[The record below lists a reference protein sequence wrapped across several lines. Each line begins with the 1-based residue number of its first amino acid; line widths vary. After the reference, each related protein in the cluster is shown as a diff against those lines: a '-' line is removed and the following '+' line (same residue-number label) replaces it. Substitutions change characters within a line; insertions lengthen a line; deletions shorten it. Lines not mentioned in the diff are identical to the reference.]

1 MTIFD
6 HLIAGALPASFV
18 HQDERCVAFMDIS
31 PITPGHVLVVPRQS
45 VATLD
50 ALDAEARAHLW
61 EVARKVG
68 VAQRQALGSVAQHL
82 LVNDG
87 PGASQSVPHVHIH
100 VIPRYGGDT
109 LRTVTSA
116 CWRRG
121 GGRARR
127 AASSCRRWR
136 SASRLPWPEGCAVH
150 TAPELRRMSPLSP
163 YD

>member
-50 ALDAEARAHLW
+50 ALDAETRAHLW

-68 VAQRQALGSVAQHL
+68 VAQRQRWIRG
-82 LVNDG
+82 
-87 PGASQSVPHVHIH
+87 
-100 VIPRYGGDT
+100 
-109 LRTVTSA
+109 
-116 CWRRG
+116 RG
-121 GGRARR
+121 GCWACSRFMHCRA
-127 AASSCRRWR
+127 
-136 SASRLPWPEGCAVH
+136 GCCWIFAI
-150 TAPELRRMSPLSP
+150 
-163 YD
+163 

>member
-50 ALDAEARAHLW
+50 ALDAETRAHLW
-61 EVARKVG
+61 EVACKVG

-109 LRTVTSA
+109 LRTVTRLIAHVSMLA
-116 CWRRG
+116 TRRRPREK
-121 GGRARR
+121 GRAQLQALAQRI
-127 AASSCRRWR
+127 A
-136 SASRLPWPEGCAVH
+136 
-150 TAPELRRMSPLSP
+150 TAMA
-163 YD
+163 

>member
-50 ALDAEARAHLW
+50 ALDAETRAHLW

-100 VIPRYGGDT
+100 VIPRYGRDSARSMARLAWHLTTLMLPYRDT
-109 LRTVTSA
+109 PA
-116 CWRRG
+116 K
-121 GGRARR
+121 RARLDAL
-127 AASSCRRWR
+127 AA
-136 SASRLPWPEGCAVH
+136 AIAGAIGP
-150 TAPELRRMSPLSP
+150 
-163 YD
+163 